1 MEPRLTST
9 QTGADEKMTT
19 ETREQ
24 AVKQLRDYRRD
35 HAEAD
40 NVSLSLDARMWEGRE
55 ERVSETAMDAGLTEK
70 EIEGILYGD
79 D

>member
-9 QTGADEKMTT
+9 QTGADGKTT
-19 ETREQ
+19 EAREQ

-40 NVSLSLDARMWEGRE
+40 NVSLSLDARMWESWE
-55 ERVSETAMDAGLTEK
+55 ERVCETARGAGLTEK
-70 EIEGILYGD
+70 EVEGILYGD